1 MKNPSFLDKSISY
14 KSARISQ
21 CWPGH
26 VQISNHA
33 DTKAWN
39 AISKDAE
46 TGAGFWGKNIVH
58 QGVIFTSHFAHA
70 KNTQTSQRGYLCTTH
85 LLHSEAVSYL
95 WTHPKDS
102 ELLKRQNL
110 VFQW

>member
-1 MKNPSFLDKSISY
+1 MKKPSFLDKSISY
-14 KSARISQ
+14 KSVRNSQ
-21 CWPGH
+21 CWPDH
-26 VQISNHA
+26 VQTSNHA

-46 TGAGFWGKNIVH
+46 TGAGFWRKNIVH

-70 KNTQTSQRGYLCTTH
+70 KNTQTSQRSYPWTVH

-95 WTHPKDS
+95 WTHPKES
-102 ELLKRQNL
+102 ELLKSQNL

>member
-1 MKNPSFLDKSISY
+1 MNNPSFLDKSISY

-21 CWPGH
+21 CWADH

-46 TGAGFWGKNIVH
+46 TGASFWKK
-58 QGVIFTSHFAHA
+58 T
-70 KNTQTSQRGYLCTTH
+70 
-85 LLHSEAVSYL
+85 
-95 WTHPKDS
+95 
-102 ELLKRQNL
+102 
-110 VFQW
+110 

>member
-1 MKNPSFLDKSISY
+1 MKKPSFLVKSISY

-26 VQISNHA
+26 VQTSNHA

-46 TGAGFWGKNIVH
+46 TGAGFWEKNIVH
-58 QGVIFTSHFAHA
+58 QGVIL
-70 KNTQTSQRGYLCTTH
+70 TSQFDQNEPTELTLYNPFASFRSSKLS
-85 LLHSEAVSYL
+85 LDS
-95 WTHPKDS
+95 PKG
-102 ELLKRQNL
+102 
-110 VFQW
+110 